1 MATWASDHP
10 NIVSMSLRNELRE
23 SWNDTD
29 LYYNWQTL
37 VGNMTA
43 GCDAIHEAN
52 PDSEFYFIF
61 TLCELAMC
69 LSGKVSLALS

>member
-1 MATWASDHP
+1 MATWASHHP

-23 SWNDTD
+23 SWNNTN

-52 PDSEFYFIF
+52 PDSELYLDKKISFSSK
-61 TLCELAMC
+61 EKDPDG
-69 LSGKVSLALS
+69 LS